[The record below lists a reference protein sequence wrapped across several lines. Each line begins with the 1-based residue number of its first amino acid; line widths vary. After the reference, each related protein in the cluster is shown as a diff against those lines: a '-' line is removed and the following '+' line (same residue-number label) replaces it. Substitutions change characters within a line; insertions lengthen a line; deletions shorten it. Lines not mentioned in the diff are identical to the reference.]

1 VAEQLEIAA
10 HGVTAILGTWLGLT
24 VAIRARRLPAARV
37 FGLLCLFLVTWSMAI
52 VVQRLSPEGAIDRVA
67 NGFEEMAAFLV
78 IAATP
83 HIALSLAAEG
93 PWTRVQRL
101 VVGGGYL
108 AAVVM
113 GLPAI
118 VHPAAKFAIT
128 PPHFELP
135 GIPGEVFG
143 WAWIAVRI
151 IMFGFALAWLVAAL
165 RAADRDVARQ
175 RQLQVAL
182 VTVGLGAVGGTLR
195 FTPPFSDTD
204 PWLGVSLV
212 TAAVVMAAYA
222 VVAQRIF
229 FSADVAARTFRSSV
243 VAGLVVTGFV
253 VVVVFVDRAVRGLL
267 AVELPIVTTMALVAT
282 IALFEPVSERLRGW
296 ISGRGSGG
304 AREIAYERLLRA
316 LGEPLVANP
325 DPGHALEPAL
335 ARLSR
340 AFRLSGAHVTDA
352 SGEMRAAH
360 GDFDPDSTRAL
371 RLPLAVNGESY
382 GEAVFG
388 PKRSG
393 LPYVADE
400 VEVLRLA
407 GTYLAQ
413 TMHLAATQ
421 HSQVAALESLT
432 GQRRALATAR
442 SELQA
447 AIVGAGAGQ
456 AAALNVFA
464 LGPLRVERGGAPVR
478 HWGGAKAGT
487 RQAEAL
493 FAFLFDRGERG
504 VAKDEIIELVW
515 PDVDLERA
523 DLAFHRT
530 LGGLRTTLEPG
541 RPGGDRGTAVV
552 FHNDRYRLDP
562 SLVAWSDVDA
572 FERTMAAAS
581 ASADPDEALG
591 HLERARSLYRGDFL
605 DDCPFYGDSA
615 PVEERRDL
623 LRGRFVDLLLAL
635 GERHAARGDRPAA
648 AACFRQARAVNGDD
662 LPRAEEALSRL
673 GVAAS

>member
-1 VAEQLEIAA
+1 
-10 HGVTAILGTWLGLT
+10 
-24 VAIRARRLPAARV
+24 
-37 FGLLCLFLVTWSMAI
+37 
-52 VVQRLSPEGAIDRVA
+52 
-67 NGFEEMAAFLV
+67 
-78 IAATP
+78 
-83 HIALSLAAEG
+83 
-93 PWTRVQRL
+93 
-101 VVGGGYL
+101 
-108 AAVVM
+108 
-113 GLPAI
+113 
-118 VHPAAKFAIT
+118 
-128 PPHFELP
+128 
-135 GIPGEVFG
+135 
-143 WAWIAVRI
+143 
-151 IMFGFALAWLVAAL
+151 
-165 RAADRDVARQ
+165 
-175 RQLQVAL
+175 
-182 VTVGLGAVGGTLR
+182 
-195 FTPPFSDTD
+195 
-204 PWLGVSLV
+204 
-212 TAAVVMAAYA
+212 
-222 VVAQRIF
+222 
-229 FSADVAARTFRSSV
+229 
-243 VAGLVVTGFV
+243 
-253 VVVVFVDRAVRGLL
+253 
-267 AVELPIVTTMALVAT
+267 
-282 IALFEPVSERLRGW
+282 
-296 ISGRGSGG
+296 
-304 AREIAYERLLRA
+304 
-316 LGEPLVANP
+316 
-325 DPGHALEPAL
+325 
-335 ARLSR
+335 
-340 AFRLSGAHVTDA
+340 
-352 SGEMRAAH
+352 
-360 GDFDPDSTRAL
+360 
-371 RLPLAVNGESY
+371 VNGESY

-456 AAALNVFA
+456 AAGLNVFA

-572 FERTMAAAS
+572 FERAMAAAS